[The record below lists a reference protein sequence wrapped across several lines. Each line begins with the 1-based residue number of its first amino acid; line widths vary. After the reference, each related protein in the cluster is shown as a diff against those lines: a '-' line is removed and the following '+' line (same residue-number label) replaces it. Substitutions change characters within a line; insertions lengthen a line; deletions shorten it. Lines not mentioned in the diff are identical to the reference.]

1 MIFADK
7 LIQLRKKNGW
17 SQEELAEKIDVSRQ
31 SVSKW
36 EGAQAIPDY
45 DKMIK
50 LSNLFGVSIDYLL
63 KDNIESEEFIEP
75 IDEIKKTRVVT
86 MQEASEFIKA
96 KASISKAIAGSIFL
110 FIISPITLILLVV
123 LSENP
128 SNNISQTLAS
138 SLGMIILLLLVAIG
152 VAIICICG
160 SKTVRFNYLEK
171 EIFET
176 EYGVNGMVKDKKEKY
191 RDTYTRNNVIGTVIC
206 ILAIVPLFL
215 GNLLNETNDAFMV
228 SMLAITLFLVAIGV
242 TFFTNAGIIWG
253 SFEKL
258 LQEGDYTINKKKMSS
273 VASTI
278 STVYWLVVVAI
289 YLVVSFTQKN
299 WEYSWIIFA
308 VAGVLYPAIILL
320 INLFDKKSK

>member
-7 LIQLRKKNGW
+7 LIQLRKKSGW

-63 KDNIESEEFIEP
+63 KDNIESEEYIEP

-86 MQEASEFIKA
+86 MQEASKFIEVEL
-96 KASISKAIAGSIFL
+96 SISKAIAGSIFL
-110 FIISPITLILLVV
+110 FIISPIPLILLAAI
-123 LSENP
+123 SENP
-128 SNNISQTLAS
+128 SYNISETLAAG
-138 SLGMIILLLLVAIG
+138 LGMIILLLLVAIG
-152 VAIICICG
+152 VTIIIICG
-160 SKTVRFNYLEK
+160 SKTAQYNYLKK
-171 EIFET
+171 EVFEN

-191 RDTYTRNNVIGTVIC
+191 KDAYTRSNVIGTIIC

-215 GNLLNETNDAFMV
+215 GAILNENNDIFMV
-228 SMLAITLFLVAIGV
+228 SMLAITIFLVAIGV
-242 TFFTNAGIIWG
+242 TFFIHAGIIWG

-258 LQEGDYTINKKKMSS
+258 LQEGDYTINRKKVSFI
-273 VASTI
+273 ASTI
-278 STVYWLVVVAI
+278 STVYWLVVAAI
-289 YLVVSFTQKN
+289 YLAVSFTQNN